1 MRMSQSW
8 LHAVF
13 AQVPCRADVSTRA
26 VVAAHSLK
34 VFAEPAT
41 FPVSAH
47 FELQSVVPHFRQPG
61 DPEEQVNLTHL

>member
-1 MRMSQSW
+1 MSQSW

-26 VVAAHSLK
+26 VAAHSLE

-41 FPVSAH
+41 FPVSPH
-47 FELQSVVPHFRQPG
+47 FELQSVVPHLRQPG
-61 DPEEQVNLTHL
+61 DPEKQVILTHL